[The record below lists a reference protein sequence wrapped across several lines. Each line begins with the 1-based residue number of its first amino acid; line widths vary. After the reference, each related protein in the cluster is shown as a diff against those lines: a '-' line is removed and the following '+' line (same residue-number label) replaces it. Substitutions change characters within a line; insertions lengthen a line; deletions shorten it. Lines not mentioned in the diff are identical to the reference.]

1 MSQSNLAEQMEEQL
15 EGYEKNTAKLAGKT
29 AVKAGFKIFGFFIAK
44 PTAAALSALKTAIGS
59 KTEKSKV
66 TVKDLTAGGESVKDL
81 EITDANIKAFEP
93 AARKYGIKYAL
104 KEISPS
110 TEELKADPKTP
121 PKYMVFFKAKDES
134 VMKAALTEFS
144 EKQLAKKDKKK
155 GKVKSPKKDVKK
167 EIAKNKAII
176 DSRPKNPHQKNKNK
190 ER

>member
-1 MSQSNLAEQMEEQL
+1 MSQSQVAEQLEEQL
-15 EGYEKNTAKLAGKT
+15 ELYEKDTAKIAGKT
-29 AVKAGFKIFGFFIAK
+29 ALKAGGKIFAFFIAK
-44 PTAAALSALKTAIGS
+44 PTAAALAALKDTVSA

-66 TVKDLTAGGESVKDL
+66 TVRDLTANGESVKDL

-93 AARKYGIKYAL
+93 IARKYGIKYAL
-104 KEISPS
+104 KEITPS
-110 TEELKADPKTP
+110 ADELKANPKAP

-144 EKQLAKKDKKK
+144 KQQLNKKK
-155 GKVKSPKKDVKK
+155 RKAKPKSPLSNVMEK
-167 EIAKNKAII
+167 IAKFKAFI